1 VFDLPVQYTER
12 TGSDATGYLHFEDG
26 LLSLRVEPE
35 RAAGLRAGQNVSV
48 AFPPGKANLFDARSG
63 QRL

>member
-1 VFDLPVQYTER
+1 MQYTER

-35 RAAGLRAGQNVSV
+35 RAAGLVAGQKVRV
-48 AFPPGKANLFDARSG
+48 GFPTGKANVFDARSG